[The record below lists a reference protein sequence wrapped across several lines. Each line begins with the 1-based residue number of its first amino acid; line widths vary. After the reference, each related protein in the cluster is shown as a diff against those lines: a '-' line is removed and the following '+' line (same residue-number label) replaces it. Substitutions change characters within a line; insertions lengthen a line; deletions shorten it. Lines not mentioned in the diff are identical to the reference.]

1 MNRHHFMPFQEGHV
15 KTYIFKAVVE
25 PDEDRWSAW
34 CPALLTQGASTWGET
49 REEALRNLD
58 EVVHLVVE
66 SLQAHGEP
74 IPEGPADQVQLSAEP
89 QVAITL

>member
-1 MNRHHFMPFQEGHV
+1 MNPYPFLPGPESQV

-34 CPALLTQGASTWGET
+34 CPALLAQGASTWGKT
-49 REEALRNLD
+49 REEALRNLE

-74 IPEGPADQVQLSAEP
+74 LPEGAEGLAH
-89 QVAITL
+89 Q

>member
-1 MNRHHFMPFQEGHV
+1 M

-34 CPALLTQGASTWGET
+34 CPALLAQGASTWGDT
-49 REEALRNLD
+49 REEALRNLE

-66 SLQAHGEP
+66 SLQDHHEP
-74 IPEGPADQVQLSAEP
+74 IPEGPADQVQVSSEP